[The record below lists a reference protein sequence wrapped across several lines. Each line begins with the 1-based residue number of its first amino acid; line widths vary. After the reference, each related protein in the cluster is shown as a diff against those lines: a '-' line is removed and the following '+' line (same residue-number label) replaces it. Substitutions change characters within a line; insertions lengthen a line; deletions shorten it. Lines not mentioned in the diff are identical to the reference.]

1 MIPLLLC
8 MYPPPFLFSP
18 PHISARKKVTH
29 ARKKKIPLLSLP
41 AVVLMPLK
49 KALSAGGG
57 GPRANSAGS
66 DFVPRVPVF
75 GEDDPAGEI
84 CLSSHAEDENYDS

>member
-1 MIPLLLC
+1 M
-8 MYPPPFLFSP
+8 FS

-29 ARKKKIPLLSLP
+29 ARKKKIPLPYHFTDTSAGARLLSLP

-57 GPRANSAGS
+57 GPRVDSAGS

-75 GEDDPAGEI
+75 GEDDPAGEK
-84 CLSSHAEDENYDS
+84 LDSMSEIMIEIMI